1 MTAQLI
7 HPQSRPRVLESGGQ
21 PHPIVLYNVTWE
33 QLEQLDGSLANTGA
47 RLTYLDGMLEI
58 MAPLSEAHEEPKSRV
73 SRLVESF
80 LQEKAIRFYIRGSQT
95 QGVKENG
102 GRLEPDES
110 YSIGSKK
117 PIPDLAIEVT
127 VTSGGIDK
135 LLIYERLGVP
145 EVWFW
150 KDGTIDVYCLRQTGD
165 GGTGVYEQVLRSEL
179 LPELDV
185 ELVAEHSR
193 MADQYDAIQSF
204 IRLLRQG

>member
-7 HPQSRPRVLESGGQ
+7 QPQSRPQVLELDGQ
-21 PHPIVLYNVTWE
+21 LHPIVLYNVTWE
-33 QLEQLDGSLANTGA
+33 QLEQLDKSLVNTGA
-47 RLTYLDGMLEI
+47 RLTYFDGMLEI
-58 MAPLSEAHEEPKSRV
+58 MAPSSEAHEEPKSRV

-135 LLIYERLGVP
+135 LLIYARLGVP

-150 KDGTIDVYCLRQTGD
+150 KDGTIDVFCLRKTGL
-165 GGTGVYEQVLRSEL
+165 YEQVSRSEL

-204 IRLLRQG
+204 IRLLRQGQ